1 MFTVPF
7 NNNVLLKNSF
17 CLESGYISCQD
28 KETDLTCL
36 KQESNSGIQS
46 GFLGVLG
53 ETLEAQFG
61 SLEDTASSKKANETQ
76 GEGFDADRRY
86 EQSELTIDEGI
97 EC

>member
-1 MFTVPF
+1 M
-7 NNNVLLKNSF
+7 KNSF

-36 KQESNSGIQS
+36 KQETNLGIQS

-61 SLEDTASSKKANETQ
+61 SLEDTAASKKAAKESQ